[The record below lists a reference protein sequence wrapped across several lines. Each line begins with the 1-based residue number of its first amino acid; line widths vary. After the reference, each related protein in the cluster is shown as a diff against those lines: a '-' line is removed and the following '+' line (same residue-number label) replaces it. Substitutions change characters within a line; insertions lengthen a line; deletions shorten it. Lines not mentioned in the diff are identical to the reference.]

1 MKMHIYVSSAEKKYH
16 LAEVNAFFISLY
28 LKSKLGKYL
37 RMFVQDFCTFKRKTL
52 KLFGVSKRL
61 YKFDLSTQCF
71 DTLILQFVIA
81 YANSTCLYP
90 ML

>member
-1 MKMHIYVSSAEKKYH
+1 MKMYIYVSSAEKKYH

-52 KLFGVSKRL
+52 KLFGVS
-61 YKFDLSTQCF
+61 
-71 DTLILQFVIA
+71 A
-81 YANSTCLYP
+81 YTNSTCLPNALIPSYYS
-90 ML
+90 L